1 MKRMMAVLLTGCL
14 AFQTW
19 LGAAAP
25 VYSAG
30 IPAETENMASSVMDE
45 TLPDETEPDEAVPYE
60 TEFDETVPGTQTNEA
75 LSEEPDS
82 ETLSS
87 EELFPDEALPEETSS
102 NETDPEKDAGE
113 ILEKETSLPETSSLE
128 AREPV
133 DEGAENTGANASTQA
148 QSALEVEIRPSY
160 LFPYKGNVTVK
171 VTDSSKTT
179 QLTKQL
185 DFAGSEPSS
194 MTARFDVPA
203 GDYTVSLLSDR
214 FATYSQDVRVTNG
227 WVSKIL
233 VYSTK
238 IETGTSAV
246 PGWFRPGDANRD
258 GVINQADTDAL
269 LEAIRKNP
277 LGTDM
282 DLNNDGKTDIVDLQ
296 YVVQSLDEH
305 RESQVTTLGLTKKT
319 QAVNGTSAEGNL
331 QDFLNGEGSISL
343 KPSDTA
349 SEISDANPV
358 GMEFVLAEGNDQ
370 GTPLRGMTI
379 LAPTEMDG
387 DGNVSNEIT
396 EGAAEITYVDE
407 TGTEQTLEFPLSS
420 PQAQTAFR
428 GRMTSRSPLSENASV
443 SVDADGS
450 LVLDFGTQIAVKRVT
465 IKITGTR
472 KTEPLVNIAKVEFV
486 NNMEE
491 RIPAP
496 KLDIPTPNAP
506 ISENEG
512 LTVSWT
518 PQRNIT
524 GYEVFVEGPVK
535 KQSGTFSQIVRVSG
549 TQHRI
554 GSINDNPLKNFAEYK
569 IKVRSANGD
578 WRSPWSEEVIG
589 IPKPQ
594 KLPAPP
600 DNVTAT
606 GGFQSITVTWK
617 DMSDA
622 NGYMVYYKKTA
633 DADSAYLPV
642 VSGFQ
647 PVQAGTGKLDGTRH
661 VITGLETDTK
671 YSVYV
676 IGWNELGW
684 GKPSLISVA
693 STTNTDPPQLPK
705 YGLINT
711 SNGVG
716 KVSAHIVS
724 AEYGGSGGACM
735 VGSPLD
741 TEPHSALGLV
751 DDDYGSYWFKADWDD
766 GPAYPARGKGM
777 SVTLDTDYKMGYMTF
792 SAADITSPA
801 QYATIK
807 YWNSEN
813 PDLEQSVGVRMLRKT
828 DVNNHPYYIV
838 KFAEAITAN
847 KIHLC
852 IGKASGARDL
862 RVGEIHFHHYDSLDD
877 DIMGLY
883 EDEMHTTLR
892 PDVTADT
899 INALEERLNT
909 PDAATGEKHPLFAEL
924 ALEIKTAREILA
936 ANLAPAYEVDNRITG
951 RKDSHLGFG
960 GLNAWQPLGKTAY
973 MGETLLVYVG
983 HNTLRTG
990 QNASLQLVFTQ
1001 YHAEA
1006 STLARAVNL
1015 KVGRNEITIPQITTK
1030 DFERG
1035 GQLYIAY
1042 TGNNASDQYA
1052 VRISGGSDIPVL
1064 NVFKKSG
1071 TERTEAIRT
1080 YITELQNYVG
1090 TIQSKHDTLH
1100 TGTKNV
1106 DYPYDQT
1113 NCILNATDIMMDQMM
1128 YSLPAT
1134 QIWAGIQNA
1143 ADKVTKLDN
1152 ALRAMEDTMT
1162 LFYQHKGLSDD
1173 AGTER
1178 GNNALPAQHLNI
1190 RYMRMFAGAFMY
1202 ASGNHIGIEWG
1213 STILTPD
1220 SWNGFGWGIAHE
1232 IGHDINQGT
1241 YAVAEVTNN
1250 YFAMLLTGT
1259 QRFTYENVYKKV
1271 TSGTVGRAPNVFT
1284 QLALYWQLH
1293 LAFDDNTDDRHIFT
1307 DYEEQFN
1314 SLFFARVDTYSR
1326 NPAKAPQ
1333 AGLALN
1339 GGTDQNL
1346 MRLSCAAANRNI
1358 LPFFRRWGMV
1368 PDADTIAYAEKYG
1381 AEDTKALYYVNQ
1393 DARSYRVAH
1402 ADEAGTIKDQDAV
1415 SAAVTSNANQAE
1427 VTISTT
1433 KDADLILGY
1442 EISRSMIS
1450 NGEKETE
1457 IVGFQPINTAQ
1468 STVYVDTISCINN
1481 RVMEYEVRA
1490 VDKFLNYSNTVS
1502 AGSVKIQT
1510 DGELD
1515 KSLWNVE
1522 TTMTS
1527 ADDTALT
1534 PDADD
1539 PDSGY
1544 NEQNPSGVTAQTHH
1558 TIDRILDNDETDSGT
1573 YHGNSSG
1580 NASIT
1585 VDMCKTEQVTALK
1598 YHGDALEKVTV
1609 EVSSDG
1615 AAWTAVKT
1623 NYTGLNGTAEQT
1635 IWFDSVEESS
1645 RTDWIGTYDARYVRL
1660 TIPQAGDISIKEIE
1674 ICGPTGDNLEFMST
1688 DSGQPAIGVST
1699 ADFKYGSQADD
1710 VIPAGSLI
1718 FTGTYK
1724 GNPAYNL
1731 VVLYDTEGNVIGE
1744 KNGNVTAKQVILAN
1758 VPEHGNLGETS
1769 SGTWV
1774 YYVEPGQW
1782 SEDSL
1787 KNIRGVRGE
1796 LFRVDN
1802 ALTLEGERIVSDTQ
1816 VISIPDSL
1824 PDITLTGG
1832 TVPGN

>member
-19 LGAAAP
+19 LGASAP
-25 VYSAG
+25 VYSAE
-30 IPAETENMASSVMDE
+30 IPAETENMASPVMDE
-45 TLPDETEPDEAVPYE
+45 TLPDETEPDEAVPDE
-60 TEFDETVPGTQTNEA
+60 TELDETAPNTQTDEV
-75 LSEEPDS
+75 LPEEPDS
-82 ETLSS
+82 ETPSS
-87 EELFPDEALPEETSS
+87 EELLPEETSS
-102 NETDPEKDAGE
+102 DETEPEKDAGE
-113 ILEKETSLPETSSLE
+113 PLEEETSLPETSSLE

-133 DEGAENTGANASTQA
+133 DEGTENTGANASTQA

-171 VTDSSKTT
+171 VSDSSKTT

-185 DFAGSEPSS
+185 DFTGSEPSS
-194 MTARFDVPA
+194 LTARFDVPV

-214 FATYSQDVRVTNG
+214 FATYSQNIRVTNG
-227 WVSKIL
+227 WISKIL

-238 IETGTSAV
+238 IETGCSAV

-258 GVINQADTDAL
+258 GIINQADADAL
-269 LEAIRKNP
+269 LNAIRKDP
-277 LGTDM
+277 QGTDM

-296 YVVQSLDEH
+296 YVVQSLDER
-305 RESQVTTLGLTKKT
+305 RESQVTKLGLTKKT
-319 QAVNGTSAEGNL
+319 QAVNGTSAEGDM

-343 KPSDTA
+343 KPSDTD
-349 SEISDANPV
+349 SEISENNPV
-358 GMEFVLAEGNDQ
+358 GMEFVLAEENSQ

-379 LAPTEMDG
+379 LAPTETDA

-396 EGAAEITYVDE
+396 AGTAEVSYVDE

-420 PQAQTAFR
+420 GQAQTASK
-428 GRMTSRSPLSENASV
+428 GRMAARAPLSENASV

-465 IKITGTR
+465 IKITGTK

-496 KLDIPTPNAP
+496 QLDIPTPNTP

-518 PQRNIT
+518 PQRNVT

-535 KQSGTFSQIVRVSG
+535 KQSGTLSQIVRVSG

-554 GSINDNPLKNFAEYK
+554 SSINDNPLKNFAEYK
-569 IKVRSANGD
+569 IKVRSVNGD
-578 WRSPWSEEVIG
+578 WRSPWSKEVIG

-606 GGFQSITVTWK
+606 GGFCSITVSWK
-617 DMSDA
+617 DMDDA
-622 NGYMVYYKKTA
+622 NGYMVYYKKKA
-633 DADSAYLPV
+633 DPDTAYLPV

-661 VITGLETDTK
+661 VITGLEKDTQ

-684 GKPSLISVA
+684 GKPSLVSVA

-711 SNGVG
+711 SNGTG
-716 KVSAHIVS
+716 KVSAHI
-724 AEYGGSGGACM
+724 AAAAYGGSGGACM
-735 VGSPLD
+735 MGSPLD
-741 TEPHSALGLV
+741 TEPRSALGLV

-766 GPAYPARGKGM
+766 GPAYPARDKGM
-777 SVTLDTDYKMGYMTF
+777 TVTLDADYKMGYMTF

-801 QYATIK
+801 QYATID

-813 PDLEQSVGVRMLRKT
+813 PNQQQSVATRMLRKI
-828 DVNNHPYYIV
+828 DVNNHPYYII
-838 KFAEAITAN
+838 KFAESITAN
-847 KIHLC
+847 KIRLC

-883 EDEMHTTLR
+883 EDEMHTTLKAE
-892 PDVTADT
+892 VTEDT
-899 INALEERLNT
+899 INTLEERLNT
-909 PDAATGEKHPLFAEL
+909 PDPATDEKHPLFAEL

-1015 KVGRNEITIPQITTK
+1015 KVGRNEITVPQITTK

-1042 TGNNASDQYA
+1042 TGNNPSDKYA
-1052 VRISGGSDIPVL
+1052 VRISGGSDIPAL

-1071 TERTEAIRT
+1071 AERTEAIRT
-1080 YITELQNYVG
+1080 YITDLQNYVG
-1090 TIQSKHDTLH
+1090 TIQTKHNDLH

-1106 DYPYDQT
+1106 DYDYDQT
-1113 NCILNATDIMMDQMM
+1113 NCILNSTDIMMDQMM

-1143 ADKVTKLDN
+1143 TDKVTKLDN

-1162 LFYQHKGLSDD
+1162 LFYQHKGLSDS
-1173 AGTER
+1173 AGTDR

-1213 STILTPD
+1213 STVLTPD
-1220 SWNGFGWGIAHE
+1220 SWNGLGWGIAHE

-1271 TSGTVGRAPNVFT
+1271 TSGTIGRAPNVFT

-1333 AGLALN
+1333 AGLTLN
-1339 GGTDQNL
+1339 GGSEQNL

-1381 AEDTKALYYVNQ
+1381 AEDTKALYYINQ
-1393 DARSYRVAH
+1393 DARSYRVTH
-1402 ADEAGTIKDQDAV
+1402 PDEAGTIKDQDAV
-1415 SAAVTSNANQAE
+1415 SAAVTANANRAE
-1427 VTISTT
+1427 VTISTS

-1442 EISRSMIS
+1442 EISRSMIF
-1450 NGEKETE
+1450 NGEKKTE

-1468 STVYVDTISCINN
+1468 STVYTDTISSINN

-1490 VDKFLNYSNTVS
+1490 VDKFLNYSNIVS

-1510 DGELD
+1510 DGVLD
-1515 KSLWNVE
+1515 KSLWSVE

-1527 ADDTALT
+1527 TDDTAIE

-1558 TIDRILDNDETDSGT
+1558 TIDRILDNDKTDNGT
-1573 YHGNSSG
+1573 YHGTSGG

-1585 VDMCKTEQVTALK
+1585 VDMCKTEQVTSLK

-1615 AAWTAVKT
+1615 TAWTAVKT
-1623 NYTGLNGTAEQT
+1623 DYTGLNGAEERM
-1635 IWFDSVEESS
+1635 IWFDSVEEAS

-1660 TIPQAGDISIKEIE
+1660 TIPQTGDISIKEIE

-1699 ADFKYGSQADD
+1699 ADFKYGNQTDD
-1710 VIPAGSLI
+1710 IIPAGSLI

-1744 KNGNVTAKQVILAN
+1744 KDGNVSAKQVILAN

-1769 SGTWV
+1769 AGTWV

-1787 KNIRGVRGE
+1787 KKLSGVRGE

-1802 ALTLEGERIVSDTQ
+1802 ALTLEGERIVSDTP

-1832 TVPGN
+1832 IVPGN